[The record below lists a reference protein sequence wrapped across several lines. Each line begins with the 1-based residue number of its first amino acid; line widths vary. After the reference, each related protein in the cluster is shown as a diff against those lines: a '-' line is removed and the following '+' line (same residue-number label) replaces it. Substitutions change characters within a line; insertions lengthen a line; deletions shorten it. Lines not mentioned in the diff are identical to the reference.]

1 MTAKVKFSFS
11 VSAWTVPIAALLT
24 AMPFIGCSSK
34 KESSSAKA
42 TRMLE
47 EASDQRDGLRLL
59 TLVDSLSKAGDI
71 SAGESHF
78 WQGMAHYRKG
88 DLSLAEF
95 YWQEA
100 VNITLTS
107 TDATDL
113 AYYAKSASYLSSKYC
128 RYGEFALALQTSLP
142 AVKRLEQ
149 LECDTTSDYTNLLIF
164 TGCCKAHFDKNDPTV
179 DELFEHAWQ
188 MHNETI
194 RAKATKDAYH
204 DAVAGLINIVY
215 GWNSE
220 GEYEKALL
228 WADRFGQYLAE
239 YRERFADDEKY
250 IDKQWGRYKV
260 FRATA
265 LAGLGRFDEADS
277 DYADYQQT
285 RFSKSMEGITNSSDF
300 FTVARRWN
308 EAVACYRN
316 ITEYLYSN
324 NAMYSLENIQRYMLK
339 KYRANAMTGNND
351 STNIAARQICEVLD
365 SAIMHARRNDADG
378 LQAIHKKDTE
388 ILKQEIRSAELRRI
402 NFIILILVLLVAFTI
417 YTIYR
422 HRMQWN
428 LAQYNAQ
435 LEQNNQLLIVA
446 NARAEESA
454 KMKTNFIQQISH
466 EIRTPLNILSGFTQI
481 VTTPGMEL
489 DDETK
494 QDINRQITEN
504 TDRITGLVNKM
515 LELSDINSKTVID
528 RADQV
533 MAVQI
538 AAQAVE
544 ASAISMDQHLTFDLQ
559 VAPEAEDIM
568 LTTNLTS
575 ATRALSL
582 LLDNAR
588 KFTLPPEAQQSQKQ
602 TEKRAQVVL
611 KVTTEG
617 GQLLFIV
624 EDNGIGIPTAEAE
637 HIFEEFVQLNDYY
650 DGTGIGLTVARSL
663 VRRLGGNILLDISYT
678 QGARFV
684 MSLPN

>member
-1 MTAKVKFSFS
+1 MTAKVKFSYS
-11 VSAWTVPIAALLT
+11 ASAWTVPIAVLLSV
-24 AMPFIGCSSK
+24 MLFIGCSSK

-47 EASDQRDGLRLL
+47 EASDQKEDQRLL
-59 TLVDSLSKAGDI
+59 TLADSLAKAGDI
-71 SAGESHF
+71 RTGESYF
-78 WQGMAHYRKG
+78 WQGMAHYRMG
-88 DLSLAEF
+88 ELSLAEL

-100 VNITLTS
+100 MDATANS

-128 RYGEFALALQTSLP
+128 RLGEFAMALQTSLP

-164 TGCCKAHFDKNDPTV
+164 TGCCKAHFDKNDPTA
-179 DELFEHAWQ
+179 DEMFEHAWQ
-188 MHNETI
+188 MHNENI
-194 RAKATKDAYH
+194 RAKSTKDAYH
-204 DAVAGLINIVY
+204 DAVAGLINIAY

-228 WADRFGQYLAE
+228 WSDRFGQYVAE

-265 LAGLGRFDEADS
+265 LAGLECYDEADC

-308 EAVACYRN
+308 EAVACYRT
-316 ITEYLYSN
+316 ITNYLFSN

-388 ILKQEIRSAELRRI
+388 ILQRETRLAELRQM
-402 NFIILILVLLVAFTI
+402 NFVIVFLVSLVAFTI

-422 HRMQWN
+422 HRMQRN

-435 LEQNNQLLIVA
+435 LEQKNQQLMVA

-489 DDETK
+489 DDDTK

-515 LELSDINSKTVID
+515 LELSDINSKTVIE
-528 RADQV
+528 RTDQV
-533 MAVQI
+533 MAIQI

-544 ASAISMDQHLTFDLQ
+544 ASAISTASHLTFDLQ
-559 VAPEAEDIM
+559 TTPEAEDIM
-568 LTTNLTS
+568 LTTNLNS

-602 TEKRAQVVL
+602 TVKNAQVLL

-617 GQLLFIV
+617 EQVLFTV
-624 EDNGIGIPTAEAE
+624 EDTGIGIPAEEAE

-663 VRRLGGNILLDISYT
+663 ARRLGGNILLDTSYT
-678 QGARFV
+678 GGARFV
-684 MSLPN
+684 MTLPS

>member
-1 MTAKVKFSFS
+1 M
-11 VSAWTVPIAALLT
+11 
-24 AMPFIGCSSK
+24 
-34 KESSSAKA
+34 
-42 TRMLE
+42 E
-47 EASDQRDGLRLL
+47 EVSDQKDNQRLL
-59 TLVDSLSKAGDI
+59 ALTDSLTKAGDI
-71 SAGESHF
+71 RTGESHF
-78 WQGMAHYRKG
+78 WQGMAYYHLG

-95 YWQEA
+95 YWQET
-100 VNITLTS
+100 VNITSNS
-107 TDATDL
+107 TDANDL
-113 AYYAKSASYLSSKYC
+113 VYYAKAASYLSSKYC
-128 RYGEFALALQTSLP
+128 RYGEFAMALQTSLP

-149 LECDTTSDYTNLLIF
+149 LECDTTSDYTNLVIF
-164 TGCCKAHFDKNDPTV
+164 TGCCKAHFDKNDPTA
-179 DELFEHAWQ
+179 DEMFEYAWQ
-188 MHNETI
+188 MHNENI
-194 RAKATKDAYH
+194 RAKDTKEAYH
-204 DAVAGLINIVY
+204 DAVAGLINIAY
-215 GWNSE
+215 GWNNE
-220 GEYEKALL
+220 EEYEKALL
-228 WADRFGQYLAE
+228 WTDRFGQYVAE
-239 YRERFADDEKY
+239 YRERFGDDEKY

-265 LAGLGRFDEADS
+265 LAGLGRYDEADS

-285 RFSKSMEGITNSSDF
+285 NFSKSMEGITNSSDF
-300 FTVARRWN
+300 FNVAHRWN
-308 EAVACYRN
+308 EAVACYRY
-316 ITEYLYSN
+316 IADYLYSN

-339 KYRANAMTGNND
+339 KYHANVMTGNDD

-388 ILKQEIRSAELRRI
+388 ILQREIRSAELRRI
-402 NFIILILVLLVAFTI
+402 NFIIMILTLLVAFAI
-417 YTIYR
+417 YAIYR
-422 HRMQWN
+422 HRMQRK

-435 LEQNNQLLIVA
+435 LEQKNELLMVA

-454 KMKTNFIQQISH
+454 KMKTHFIQQISH
-466 EIRTPLNILSGFTQI
+466 EIRTPLNILSGFTQV

-494 QDINRQITEN
+494 QNINRQITEN

-515 LELSDINSKTVID
+515 LEISDINSKTVIECT
-528 RADQV
+528 DQV

-544 ASAISMDQHLTFDLQ
+544 ASAISMAKHLTFDLQ
-559 VAPEAEDIM
+559 VTPEAENTM
-568 LTTNLTS
+568 LTTNLSS

-588 KFTLPPEAQQSQKQ
+588 KFTLPPEAQQSPEQ
-602 TEKRAQVVL
+602 TGINAKAVL

-617 GQLLFIV
+617 GQVLFIV
-624 EDNGIGIPTAEAE
+624 EDNGIGVPAAEAE

-663 VRRLGGNILLDISYT
+663 AQRIGGNICLDTSYT
-678 QGARFV
+678 GGARFV